1 MLASLMQQLSR
12 HSGSSALNTLNLARA
27 RFRYAHFQH
36 SHVNRVGGNLAR
48 AVPVRQDAQ
57 PAGSSAAALGLS
69 SDLQSALEAFHISQ
83 LTEVQ
88 VLSHTSR
95 PVQAVFSH
103 VDVVPHV

>member
-1 MLASLMQQLSR
+1 MLTFSTAASIV
-12 HSGSSALNTLNLARA
+12 LARA
-27 RFRYAHFQH
+27 SWPGQP
-36 SHVNRVGGNLAR
+36 GPGKLAR

-88 VLSHTSR
+88 VLNHTSR
-95 PVQAVFSH
+95 PVQAVLSH